1 PVDAAGS
8 LLRFLVARGG
18 HVATEEASEALWPEV
33 QADRAAAR
41 LRNAL
46 YRVRRQW
53 GDIIVRDGHMLRW
66 APDVVVDTDV
76 FEREAAAAIASGE
89 LAMMQS
95 AERWYR
101 GELLPAARYNDWA
114 AVPRER
120 LQRRYARLLV
130 AIAEAAEE
138 AGD

>member
-1 PVDAAGS
+1 
-8 LLRFLVARGG
+8 
-18 HVATEEASEALWPEV
+18 
-33 QADRAAAR
+33 
-41 LRNAL
+41 
-46 YRVRRQW
+46 
-53 GDIIVRDGHMLRW
+53 
-66 APDVVVDTDV
+66 
-76 FEREAAAAIASGE
+76 AAAIASGE

-130 AIAEAAEE
+130 AVAEAAED
-138 AGD
+138 AGDVDLAIEKLRIAIDLYAQDETYYVMAARILLRAGRPGAARRFVEQAERVAADVGVAPYAEVQQLRDEIARTS